1 MLLRLSLLIVVLAP
15 WPWLAP
21 PGLAANLEQQL
32 NIQPHNATQ
41 GQSRDVADQW
51 MQLGNQ
57 QAAAGQFDQAA
68 QSWAEAA
75 DIYRLLGDTQAQGQ
89 AYSSMGNAFVNLGAY
104 PQAERAF
111 RLRIATAR
119 DNNDRLGVIFGLNN
133 LGSLQLNQGRLNEGQ
148 ALFEEALTVARPTGD
163 ARAIGLSLS
172 NLGFVA
178 SQRSSYSE
186 AVELLEAA
194 ANYRLLAQDILGEAH
209 TSNHLGDAY
218 LALGQDTSAIGA
230 YRVGLRLGAE
240 VDDLDTQLRALD
252 GLLTIYF
259 DRNELGTAKS
269 FLDRRIA
276 LTLNRSTADQQAAI
290 TLRWLGDYY
299 AATGDLDSAKE
310 AYSRGLAL
318 ARSLGIKSLEAEF
331 SNRLL
336 RL

>member
-1 MLLRLSLLIVVLAP
+1 MMLRLSLLIVALAP
-15 WPWLAP
+15 WLAQP
-21 PGLAANLEQQL
+21 SLAANLDEQL

-68 QSWAEAA
+68 QAWAEAA
-75 DIYRLLGDTQAQGQ
+75 DIYRILGDTQAQGQ

-111 RLRIATAR
+111 RLRTAIAR
-119 DNNDRLGVIFGLNN
+119 DNNDTLGVVFGLNN
-133 LGSLQLNQGRLNEGQ
+133 LGSLQVNQGRLNDGQ
-148 ALFEEALTVARPTGD
+148 ALFEDALVLARPTGD

-172 NLGFVA
+172 NLGWVA
-178 SQRSSYSE
+178 FQRGE
-186 AVELLEAA
+186 FDLAVELLTPA
-194 ANYRLLAQDILGEAH
+194 ANYRLLAQDGLGEAH

-218 LALGQDTSAIGA
+218 LALGQDSSAIGA

-240 VDDLDTQLRALD
+240 AEDRDVQLRALD

-259 DRNELGTAKS
+259 DRNQLDTAKA

-276 LTLNRSTADQQAAI
+276 LTLNTPTPDQQTAV

-299 AATGDLDSAKE
+299 AATGNRDSAKD
-310 AYSRGLAL
+310 AYNRGLAL
-318 ARSLGIKSLEAEF
+318 SRSLGIKSLEAEF

-336 RL
+336 RV